1 MIEPAIRHV
10 FLYIGGISNND
21 TLINGFEDLYTLI
34 ILCLQ
39 WQSLSSND
47 ASITEKLYGLKR
59 INNNSNSANQSI
71 SRKQKML
78 SLVLMILL
86 PRLID
91 KLRTFAQQINEGF
104 QFQSRNENQTTATS
118 TTSSNIVLQYIP
130 TRLHQPIQTIYT
142 SIEKLHYYTIKTC
155 ALLFPYIEFS
165 ADISVI
171 AYQIMYLCGKSEY
184 HHPVFALLNM
194 KLSKTRFL
202 QNTTSN
208 SSTTNIQQNN
218 ATTSINNMTNN
229 WSVIIV
235 LTLILTVR
243 TAEYLRSHQYEHENQ
258 NLSGRLSGPVAL
270 PSVPEAGKVGR
281 GCIIPSLDSNICSIC
296 NHTRHNPCASSSGYV
311 FCYLCLLPYIRE
323 FHRCPVTGLHCEEMD
338 IIRLYEEHRTTS
350 SSSSTGISAGSGST
364 GIDSNI

>member
-1 MIEPAIRHV
+1 MIEPAIRHL
-10 FLYIGGISNND
+10 FLYISGITNND
-21 TLINGFEDLYTLI
+21 TLINGFEDVYTLI

-59 INNNSNSANQSI
+59 INSSNSSNQYI

-104 QFQSRNENQTTATS
+104 QFQSRNENQTIMPS

-142 SIEKLHYYTIKTC
+142 SIQKLHYYTIKTC
-155 ALLFPYIEFS
+155 ALLLPYIEFS

-184 HHPVFALLNM
+184 HHPIFALLNM
-194 KLSKTRFL
+194 KLSKSRFL
-202 QNTTSN
+202 QNTTTNNN
-208 SSTTNIQQNN
+208 STTSTTNIQQNN
-218 ATTSINNMTNN
+218 ATTGTNNITNN

-243 TAEYLRSHQYEHENQ
+243 TAEYLRSHQNEHENQ

-296 NHTRHNPCASSSGYV
+296 NHTRQNPCASSSGYV

-338 IIRLYEEHRTTS
+338 IIRLYEVHHTTS
-350 SSSSTGISAGSGST
+350 SSTGTGST
-364 GIDSNI
+364 VVDSNV